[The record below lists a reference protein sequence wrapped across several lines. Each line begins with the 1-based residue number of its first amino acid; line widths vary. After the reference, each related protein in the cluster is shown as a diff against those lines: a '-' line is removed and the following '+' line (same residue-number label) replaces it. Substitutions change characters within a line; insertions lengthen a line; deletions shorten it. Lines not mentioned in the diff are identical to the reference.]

1 MLALV
6 SFSKIIAYGRE
17 EPSHVSSTF
26 KSTSEGSALRQD
38 LGLIGLPTMPSYWS
52 RAFTQKNHK

>member
-17 EPSHVSSTF
+17 EPSHVVLYF
-26 KSTSEGSALRQD
+26 LID
-38 LGLIGLPTMPSYWS
+38 L
-52 RAFTQKNHK
+52 